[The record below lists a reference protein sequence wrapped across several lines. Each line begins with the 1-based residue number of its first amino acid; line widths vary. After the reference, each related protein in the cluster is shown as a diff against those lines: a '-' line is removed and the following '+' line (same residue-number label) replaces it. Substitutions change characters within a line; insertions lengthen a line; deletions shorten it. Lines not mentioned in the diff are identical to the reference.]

1 MYEDNYRQLK
11 RTLNSRNNAPK
22 IKIPTVE
29 AKGLMSVE
37 ARRKTSAQV
46 LENFNVGYGVTAW
59 DYFANENAKYTKVAS
74 SEPTVVKRPD
84 NFTNPYGLDAAADK
98 IKNTI
103 KDSKDSKP
111 FRDMRM
117 KETNESLEDFS
128 VNFLKEREGY
138 QATGKWDVTSFRAG
152 HGSDTTTK
160 ADGTIVKI
168 TKGMVVTEEDALRD
182 LKRREAK
189 FRARAK
195 KQSGKIWD
203 SYGDATKAALTS
215 YTYNYGSLT
224 DTLVKAV
231 RSGDKRRIATEIRA
245 RGEDNDGVN
254 RNRRDAEANL
264 VESEYNA
271 NEYKAAMDERN
282 K

>member
-11 RTLNSRNNAPK
+11 RTLNSRNNAPE

-29 AKGLMSVE
+29 AKGLMSAE
-37 ARRKTSAQV
+37 ARRRSSAQA
-46 LENFNVGYGVTAW
+46 LENFNVGYGITAW

-84 NFTNPYGLDAAADK
+84 NFINPYGLGAAADR
-98 IKNTI
+98 IENTM
-103 KDSKDSKP
+103 KGSKDSKS

-117 KETNESLEDFS
+117 KQTDESLEDFS

-138 QATGKWDVTSFRAG
+138 QATGKWDVTAFRAG

-160 ADGTIVKI
+160 ADGTVVKV
-168 TKGMVVTEEDALRD
+168 TEGMVVSEEDALRD

-231 RSGDKRRIATEIRA
+231 RSGDRRRIVAEIRA

-254 RNRRDAEANL
+254 RNRRDAEASL

>member
-11 RTLNSRNNAPK
+11 RTLNSRNNAPE

-29 AKGLMSVE
+29 AKGLMSAE
-37 ARRKTSAQV
+37 ARRRSSAQA
-46 LENFNVGYGVTAW
+46 LENFNVGYGITAW

-84 NFTNPYGLDAAADK
+84 NFINPYGLGAAADR
-98 IKNTI
+98 IENTM
-103 KDSKDSKP
+103 KGSKDSKS

-117 KETNESLEDFS
+117 KQTDESLEDFS

-138 QATGKWDVTSFRAG
+138 QATGKWDVTAFRAG

-160 ADGTIVKI
+160 ADGTVVKV
-168 TKGMVVTEEDALRD
+168 TEGMVVSEEDALRD

-203 SYGDATKAALTS
+203 SYGDATKAA
-215 YTYNYGSLT
+215 
-224 DTLVKAV
+224 
-231 RSGDKRRIATEIRA
+231 
-245 RGEDNDGVN
+245 
-254 RNRRDAEANL
+254 
-264 VESEYNA
+264 
-271 NEYKAAMDERN
+271 
-282 K
+282 

>member
-11 RTLNSRNNAPK
+11 RTLNSRNNAPE

-29 AKGLMSVE
+29 AKGLMSAE
-37 ARRKTSAQV
+37 ARRRSSAQA
-46 LENFNVGYGVTAW
+46 LENFNVGYGITAW

-84 NFTNPYGLDAAADK
+84 NFINPYGLGAAADR
-98 IKNTI
+98 IENTM
-103 KDSKDSKP
+103 KGSKDSKS

-117 KETNESLEDFS
+117 KQTDESLEDFS

-138 QATGKWDVTSFRAG
+138 QATGKWDVTAFRAG

-160 ADGTIVKI
+160 ADGTVVKV
-168 TKGMVVTEEDALRD
+168 TEGMVVSEEDALRD

-231 RSGDKRRIATEIRA
+231 RPGDRRRIVAEIRA

-254 RNRRDAEANL
+254 RNRRDAEASL

>member
-11 RTLNSRNNAPK
+11 RTLNSRNNAPE
-22 IKIPTVE
+22 IKLPEIK
-29 AKGLMSVE
+29 AKGLMSIE
-37 ARRKTSAQV
+37 ARRRSSAQA
-46 LENFNVGYGVTAW
+46 LENFNVGYGITAW
-59 DYFANENAKYTKVAS
+59 DHFANENAKYTKVAPS
-74 SEPTVVKRPD
+74 KPTVVKRPD
-84 NFTNPYGLDAAADK
+84 NFTNPYGLDAAADRM
-98 IKNTI
+98 KNTI

-128 VNFLKEREGY
+128 VNFLKEQEGY
-138 QATGKWDVTSFRAG
+138 QATGKWDVTTFRAG

-160 ADGTIVKI
+160 ADGTVVKV
-168 TKGMVVTEEDALRD
+168 TKGMVVSEEDALRD

-254 RNRRDAEANL
+254 RTRRDAEASL

>member
-11 RTLNSRNNAPK
+11 RTLNSRNNAPE
-22 IKIPTVE
+22 IKLPEIK
-29 AKGLMSVE
+29 AKGLMSIE
-37 ARRKTSAQV
+37 ARRRSSAQA
-46 LENFNVGYGVTAW
+46 LENFNVGYGITAW
-59 DYFANENAKYTKVAS
+59 DHFANENAKYTKVAPS
-74 SEPTVVKRPD
+74 KPTVVKRPD
-84 NFTNPYGLDAAADK
+84 NFTNPYGLDAAADRM
-98 IKNTI
+98 KNTI

-128 VNFLKEREGY
+128 VNFLKEQEGY
-138 QATGKWDVTSFRAG
+138 QATGKWDVTAFRAG

-160 ADGTIVKI
+160 ADGTVVKV
-168 TKGMVVTEEDALRD
+168 TKGMVVSEEDALRD

-254 RNRRDAEANL
+254 RNRRDAEASL

>member
-11 RTLNSRNNAPK
+11 RTLNSRNNAPE
-22 IKIPTVE
+22 IKLPEIK
-29 AKGLMSVE
+29 AKGLMSIE
-37 ARRKTSAQV
+37 ARRRSSAQA
-46 LENFNVGYGVTAW
+46 LENFNVGYGITAW
-59 DYFANENAKYTKVAS
+59 DHFANENAKYTKVAPS
-74 SEPTVVKRPD
+74 KPTVVKRPD
-84 NFTNPYGLDAAADK
+84 NFTNPYGLDAAADRM
-98 IKNTI
+98 KNTI

-128 VNFLKEREGY
+128 VNFLKEQEGY
-138 QATGKWDVTSFRAG
+138 QATGKWDVTAFRAG
-152 HGSDTTTK
+152 HGSNTTTK
-160 ADGTIVKI
+160 ADGTVVKV
-168 TKGMVVTEEDALRD
+168 TKGMVVSEEDALRD

-195 KQSGKIWD
+195 KQSGKIRD

-254 RNRRDAEANL
+254 RNRRDVEASL

>member
-11 RTLNSRNNAPK
+11 RTLNSRNNAPE

-29 AKGLMSVE
+29 AKGLMSAE
-37 ARRKTSAQV
+37 AKRRSSAQA
-46 LENFNVGYGVTAW
+46 LENFNVGYGITAW

-84 NFTNPYGLDAAADK
+84 NFTNLYGVDAAADR
-98 IKNTI
+98 IKNTM
-103 KDSKDSKP
+103 KDSRDSKP

-138 QATGKWDVTSFRAG
+138 QATGKWDVTAFRAG

-160 ADGTIVKI
+160 ADGTVVKV
-168 TKGMVVTEEDALRD
+168 TEGMVVSEEDALRD

-189 FRARAK
+189 FRSRAK
-195 KQSGKIWD
+195 KQSGKIWG

-254 RNRRDAEANL
+254 RNRRDAEADL
-264 VESEYNA
+264 VESEYSA

>member
-11 RTLNSRNNAPK
+11 RTLNSRNNAPE
-22 IKIPTVE
+22 IKLPEIK
-29 AKGLMSVE
+29 AKGLMSIE
-37 ARRKTSAQV
+37 ARRRSSAQA
-46 LENFNVGYGVTAW
+46 LENFNVGYGITAW
-59 DYFANENAKYTKVAS
+59 DHFANENAKYTKVAPS
-74 SEPTVVKRPD
+74 KPTVVKRPD
-84 NFTNPYGLDAAADK
+84 NFTNPYGLDAAADRM
-98 IKNTI
+98 KNTI

-128 VNFLKEREGY
+128 VNFLKEQEGY
-138 QATGKWDVTSFRAG
+138 QVTGKWDVTAFRAG

-160 ADGTIVKI
+160 ADGTVVKV
-168 TKGMVVTEEDALRD
+168 TKGMVVSEEDALRD

-254 RNRRDAEANL
+254 RNRRDVEASL

-271 NEYKAAMDERN
+271 NEYKAAMDESN

>member
-11 RTLNSRNNAPK
+11 RTLNSRNNAPE

-29 AKGLMSVE
+29 AKGLMSAE
-37 ARRKTSAQV
+37 ARRRSSAQA
-46 LENFNVGYGVTAW
+46 LENFNVGYGITAW

-74 SEPTVVKRPD
+74 SEPTIVKRPD
-84 NFTNPYGLDAAADK
+84 NFINPYGLGAAADR
-98 IKNTI
+98 IENTM
-103 KDSKDSKP
+103 KGSKDSKS

-117 KETNESLEDFS
+117 KQTDESLEDFS

-138 QATGKWDVTSFRAG
+138 QATGKWDVTAFRAG

-160 ADGTIVKI
+160 ADGTVVKV
-168 TKGMVVTEEDALRD
+168 TEGMVVSKEDALRD

-231 RSGDKRRIATEIRA
+231 RSGDKRRVVAEIRA

-254 RNRRDAEANL
+254 RNRRDAEASL

>member
-11 RTLNSRNNAPK
+11 RTLNSRNNAPE

-29 AKGLMSVE
+29 AKGLMSAE
-37 ARRKTSAQV
+37 ARRRSSAQA
-46 LENFNVGYGVTAW
+46 LENFNVGYGITAW

-84 NFTNPYGLDAAADK
+84 NFTNPYGLGAAADR
-98 IKNTI
+98 IENTM
-103 KDSKDSKP
+103 KGSKDSKS

-117 KETNESLEDFS
+117 KQTDESLEDFS

-138 QATGKWDVTSFRAG
+138 QATGKWDVTAFRAG

-160 ADGTIVKI
+160 ADGTVVKV
-168 TKGMVVTEEDALRD
+168 TEGMVVSEEDALRD

-231 RSGDKRRIATEIRA
+231 RSGDKRRIVAEIRA

-254 RNRRDAEANL
+254 RNRRDAEASL

>member
-11 RTLNSRNNAPK
+11 RTLNSRNNAPE
-22 IKIPTVE
+22 IKLPEIK
-29 AKGLMSVE
+29 AKGLMSIE
-37 ARRKTSAQV
+37 ARRRSSAQA
-46 LENFNVGYGVTAW
+46 LENFNVGYGITAW
-59 DYFANENAKYTKVAS
+59 DHFANENAKYTKVAPS
-74 SEPTVVKRPD
+74 KPTVVKRPD
-84 NFTNPYGLDAAADK
+84 NFTNPYGLDAAADRM
-98 IKNTI
+98 KNTI

-128 VNFLKEREGY
+128 VNFLKEQEGY
-138 QATGKWDVTSFRAG
+138 QATGKWDVTTFRAG

-160 ADGTIVKI
+160 ADGTVVKV
-168 TKGMVVTEEDALRD
+168 TKGMVVSEEDALRD

-254 RNRRDAEANL
+254 RNRRDVEASL

>member
-11 RTLNSRNNAPK
+11 RTLNSRNNAPE

-29 AKGLMSVE
+29 AKGLMSAE
-37 ARRKTSAQV
+37 AKRRSSAQA
-46 LENFNVGYGVTAW
+46 LENFNVGYGITAW

-84 NFTNPYGLDAAADK
+84 NFTNPYGLGAAADR
-98 IKNTI
+98 IENTM
-103 KDSKDSKP
+103 KGSKDSKS

-117 KETNESLEDFS
+117 KQTDESLEDFS

-138 QATGKWDVTSFRAG
+138 QATGKWDVTAFRAG

-160 ADGTIVKI
+160 ADGTVVKV
-168 TKGMVVTEEDALRD
+168 TEGMVVSEEDALRD

-231 RSGDKRRIATEIRA
+231 RSGDKRRVVAEIRA

-254 RNRRDAEANL
+254 RNRRDAEASL

>member
-11 RTLNSRNNAPK
+11 RTLNSRNNAPE

-29 AKGLMSVE
+29 AKGLMSAE
-37 ARRKTSAQV
+37 ARRRSSAQA
-46 LENFNVGYGVTAW
+46 LENFNVGYGITAW

-84 NFTNPYGLDAAADK
+84 NFISPYGLGAAADR
-98 IKNTI
+98 IENTM
-103 KDSKDSKP
+103 KGSKDSKS

-117 KETNESLEDFS
+117 KQTDESLEDFS

-138 QATGKWDVTSFRAG
+138 QATGKWDVTAFRAG

-160 ADGTIVKI
+160 ADGTVVKV
-168 TKGMVVTEEDALRD
+168 TEGMVVSEEDALRD

-231 RSGDKRRIATEIRA
+231 RSGDKRRVVAEIRA

-254 RNRRDAEANL
+254 RNRRDAEASL

>member
-11 RTLNSRNNAPK
+11 RTLNSRNNAPE

-29 AKGLMSVE
+29 AKGLMSAE
-37 ARRKTSAQV
+37 ARRRSSAQA
-46 LENFNVGYGVTAW
+46 LENFNVGYGITAW

-84 NFTNPYGLDAAADK
+84 NFTNPYGLGAAADR
-98 IKNTI
+98 IENTM
-103 KDSKDSKP
+103 KGSKDSKS

-117 KETNESLEDFS
+117 KQTDESLEDFS

-138 QATGKWDVTSFRAG
+138 QATGKWDVTAFRAG

-160 ADGTIVKI
+160 ADGTVVKV
-168 TKGMVVTEEDALRD
+168 TEGMVVSEEDALRD

-231 RSGDKRRIATEIRA
+231 RSGDKRRVVAEIRA

-254 RNRRDAEANL
+254 RNRRDAEASL

>member
-11 RTLNSRNNAPK
+11 RTLNSRNNAPE

-29 AKGLMSVE
+29 AKGLMSAE
-37 ARRKTSAQV
+37 ARRRSSAQA
-46 LENFNVGYGVTAW
+46 LENFNVGYGITAW

-84 NFTNPYGLDAAADK
+84 NFINPYGLGAAADR
-98 IKNTI
+98 IENTM
-103 KDSKDSKP
+103 KGSKDSKS

-117 KETNESLEDFS
+117 KQTDESLEDFS

-138 QATGKWDVTSFRAG
+138 QATGKWDVTAFRAG

-160 ADGTIVKI
+160 ADGTVVKV
-168 TKGMVVTEEDALRD
+168 TEGMVVSEEDALRD

-231 RSGDKRRIATEIRA
+231 RSGDKRRIVAEIRA

-254 RNRRDAEANL
+254 RNRRDAEASL

>member
-11 RTLNSRNNAPK
+11 RTLNSRNNAPE

-29 AKGLMSVE
+29 AKGLMSAE
-37 ARRKTSAQV
+37 ARRRSSAQA
-46 LENFNVGYGVTAW
+46 LENFNVGYGITAW

-84 NFTNPYGLDAAADK
+84 NFINPYGLGAAADR
-98 IKNTI
+98 IENTM
-103 KDSKDSKP
+103 KGSKDSKS

-117 KETNESLEDFS
+117 KQTDESLEDFS

-138 QATGKWDVTSFRAG
+138 QATGKWDVTAFRAG

-160 ADGTIVKI
+160 ADGTVVKV
-168 TKGMVVTEEDALRD
+168 TEGMVVSEEDALRD

-224 DTLVKAV
+224 DSLVKAV
-231 RSGDKRRIATEIRA
+231 RSGDKRRVVAEIRA

-254 RNRRDAEANL
+254 RNRRDAEASL

>member
-11 RTLNSRNNAPK
+11 RTLNSRNNAPE

-29 AKGLMSVE
+29 AKGLMSAE
-37 ARRKTSAQV
+37 ARRRSSAQA
-46 LENFNVGYGVTAW
+46 LENFNVGYGITAW

-84 NFTNPYGLDAAADK
+84 NFINPYGLGAAADR
-98 IKNTI
+98 IENTM
-103 KDSKDSKP
+103 KGSKDSKS

-117 KETNESLEDFS
+117 KQTDESLEDFS

-138 QATGKWDVTSFRAG
+138 QATGKWDVTAFRAG

-160 ADGTIVKI
+160 ADGTVVKV
-168 TKGMVVTEEDALRD
+168 TEGMVVSKEDALRD

-231 RSGDKRRIATEIRA
+231 RSGDKRRVVAEIRA

-254 RNRRDAEANL
+254 RNRRDAEASL

>member
-11 RTLNSRNNAPK
+11 RTLNSRNNAPE

-29 AKGLMSVE
+29 AKGLMSAE
-37 ARRKTSAQV
+37 ARRRSSAQA
-46 LENFNVGYGVTAW
+46 LENFNVGYGITAW

-84 NFTNPYGLDAAADK
+84 NFINPYGLGAAADR
-98 IKNTI
+98 IENTM
-103 KDSKDSKP
+103 KGSKDSKS

-117 KETNESLEDFS
+117 KQTDESLEDFS

-138 QATGKWDVTSFRAG
+138 QATGKWDVTAFRAG

-160 ADGTIVKI
+160 ADGTVVKV
-168 TKGMVVTEEDALRD
+168 TEGMVVSEEDALRD

-231 RSGDKRRIATEIRA
+231 RSGDKRRVVAEIRA

-254 RNRRDAEANL
+254 RNRRDAEASL

>member
-1 MYEDNYRQLK
+1 M
-11 RTLNSRNNAPK
+11 
-22 IKIPTVE
+22 
-29 AKGLMSVE
+29 KG
-37 ARRKTSAQV
+37 
-46 LENFNVGYGVTAW
+46 
-59 DYFANENAKYTKVAS
+59 
-74 SEPTVVKRPD
+74 
-84 NFTNPYGLDAAADK
+84 
-98 IKNTI
+98 
-103 KDSKDSKP
+103 SKDSKS

-117 KETNESLEDFS
+117 KQTDESLEDFS

-138 QATGKWDVTSFRAG
+138 QATGKWDVTAFRAG

-160 ADGTIVKI
+160 ADGTVVKV
-168 TKGMVVTEEDALRD
+168 TEGMVVSEEDALRD

-231 RSGDKRRIATEIRA
+231 RSGDKRRIVAEIRA

-254 RNRRDAEANL
+254 RNRRDAEASL